1 MDEIQIKRILACVEN
16 CYVCAADELNFYEK
30 YPCFYIV
37 NTARRSDPSGEHWI
51 SFILDQFD
59 QYTICY
65 FFDALAGFPEVIC
78 PQIFEFA
85 CQHSDIIYFNG
96 RRVQDPINATCG
108 LHSCYFVLSYQK
120 EFNFNSFLQKFN
132 KKESQNDF
140 DVFQKFW
147 KFLRSDLH
155 NNKSENSMICKS
167 IKASIAT

>member
-16 CYVCAADELNFYEK
+16 CYVCAANELNFYEK
-30 YPCFYIV
+30 YPCSYIV
-37 NTARRSDPSGEHWI
+37 NTARRSDPFGEHWI

-59 QYTICY
+59 HYTICY
-65 FFDALAGFPEVIC
+65 FFDSLAGFPEVIC

-120 EFNFNSFLQKFN
+120 EFNFDSFLQKFN
-132 KKESQNDF
+132 INESENDV

-155 NNKSENSMICKS
+155 SNKSENSMICKS
-167 IKASIAT
+167 IKASIAN